1 MTAEKPVPASTVRKL
16 AAPPGTLG
24 LYGRAALPL
33 IPGAAKLPFVPGGAR
48 ELPDLTL
55 SLEGVRVDVARLRA
69 YADVCGFTLR
79 NDLPPTFPFVLGFPL
94 HMALMT
100 DRRFPF
106 PAIGLVHMHNR
117 IVQHRPISIAEAL
130 DVAVRARDLR
140 PHPKGRTFELV
151 TEVRAGGELVWEDVA
166 TIFRRGGGSKDAD
179 AAPPADPTAGV
190 GDLGIAT
197 PTTWKVPGNQG
208 RRYAAVSGDVNPI
221 HLHPLSAKLLGFP
234 RAIAHGMWTKAR
246 SLAAIHDQLPPAYSV
261 DVRFQRPVLL
271 PATVAFGSAGVGE
284 QLAFVLQDERKGT
297 PHLRGVVAAR

>member
-1 MTAEKPVPASTVRKL
+1 MTEKTLVTASVRKL

-33 IPGAAKLPFVPGGAR
+33 IPGATKLPFVAGAAR

-55 SLEGVRVDVARLRA
+55 TLEGVRVNVEKLRA

-79 NDLPPTFPFVLGFPL
+79 NDLPPTYPFILGFPL

-100 DRRFPF
+100 DGRFPF

-117 IVQHRPISIAEAL
+117 IVQHRPISIAETL
-130 DVAVRARDLR
+130 DVAVTTRNLQ

-151 TEVRAGGELVWEDVA
+151 TEVRSGGELVWEDIA
-166 TIFRRGGGSKDAD
+166 TIFRRGSGSTDAT
-179 AAPPADPTAGV
+179 PAEDPTAGV

-197 PTTWKVPGNQG
+197 PTTWKVPANQG

-246 SLAAIHDQLPPAYSV
+246 SLAAIADQLPASYAV

-284 QLAFVLQDERKGT
+284 QLAFVLQDDRKGT
-297 PHLRGVVAAR
+297 PHLRGVVQAR